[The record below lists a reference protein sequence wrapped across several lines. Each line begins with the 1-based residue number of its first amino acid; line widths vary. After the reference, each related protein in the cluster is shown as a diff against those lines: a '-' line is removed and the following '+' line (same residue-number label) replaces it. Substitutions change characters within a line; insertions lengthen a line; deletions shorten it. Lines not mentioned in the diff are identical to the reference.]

1 VGGPEAGGTLSAVL
15 LGGIRRSEEV
25 RVKEEVQA
33 AFEEMMDISTDID
46 KAVVFSKAGILASNM
61 GEQAQKA
68 AVRQAQ
74 ELIRLAEA
82 RAAEAGSQAF
92 TQLSVDTGSGYVFV
106 SRELGSEGLT
116 VLATGKKGSRVGLA
130 LYDLKTCLR
139 DAGGASAAQV
149 AKGRRKK
156 GE

>member
-1 VGGPEAGGTLSAVL
+1 
-15 LGGIRRSEEV
+15 
-25 RVKEEVQA
+25 VKEEVQS

-46 KAVVFSKAGILASNM
+46 KAVVFSQAGILASNM

-68 AVRQAQ
+68 AVGQAQ
-74 ELIRLAEA
+74 ALIKLAEG
-82 RAAEAGSQAF
+82 RAADMGSQPF

-106 SRELGSEGLT
+106 SRELGSEGLA

-139 DAGGASAAQV
+139 DAGGVAPAPV

-156 GE
+156 GSNED

>member
-1 VGGPEAGGTLSAVL
+1 L
-15 LGGIRRSEEV
+15 EEV
-25 RVKEEVQA
+25 RVKEEIEA

-46 KAVVFSKAGILASNM
+46 KAVVYGQAGILASNM
-61 GEQAQKA
+61 GEQEQKR

-74 ELIRLAEA
+74 ELVRLAEA
-82 RAAEAGSQAF
+82 RAAEMGAQPF
-92 TQLSVDTGSGYVFV
+92 TQLAVDTGSGYVFV

-139 DAGGASAAQV
+139 DAGGAPAAQV
-149 AKGRRKK
+149 AKGRKKK
-156 GE
+156 GES